1 MMRIPELRPENM
13 TEEQKAVMQE
23 IVSGPHGRIVGPFL
37 AWLCSPELA
46 RRARTLS
53 EFIRFRTSLPPRL
66 SELAILITGRFWR
79 AEFEFYAH
87 AILAKK
93 TGLDDAVVAALAEQR
108 RPKFKLEGERVV
120 YDLITELLTT
130 TRVREATYARA
141 VQALG
146 QQTVV
151 ELVATAGYY
160 SMVSLTLNAF
170 QVPLPEGEPS
180 PFHEPKR
187 ARAKGRPRGTRRSAA
202 KKTAAAMRSARARKR
217 R

>member
-1 MMRIPELRPENM
+1 MMRIAQLQPEGM
-13 TEEQKAVMQE
+13 TEAQKAAMQE
-23 IVSGPHGRIVGPFL
+23 IVAGPHGRVAGPYFV
-37 AWLCSPELA
+37 WLHIPELA
-46 RRARTLS
+46 RRARNLS
-53 EFIRFRTSLPPRL
+53 EFIRFQTSVPPRL

-93 TGLDDAVVAALAEQR
+93 AGLDDAIVAALAENR

-120 YDLITELLTT
+120 YDLVTELLN
-130 TRVREATYARA
+130 TRRARDATYARA

-151 ELVATAGYY
+151 ELVAIAGWY

-170 QVPLPEGEPS
+170 QVPLPEGESS
-180 PFHEPKR
+180 PFREPRRAAKKAPPARTRRAAKR
-187 ARAKGRPRGTRRSAA
+187 RPAAAARGTRS
-202 KKTAAAMRSARARKR
+202 RKR